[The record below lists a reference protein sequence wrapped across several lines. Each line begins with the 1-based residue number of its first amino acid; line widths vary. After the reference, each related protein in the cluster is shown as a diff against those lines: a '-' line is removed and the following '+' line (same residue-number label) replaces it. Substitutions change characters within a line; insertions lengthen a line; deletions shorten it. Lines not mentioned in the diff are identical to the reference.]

1 MLIYKALLVY
11 GYSSFKLEILEY
23 CEPEI
28 NIEREQYYLDLLK
41 PEYNILKT
49 AGSSLGHKHS
59 EETKEKIKAA
69 ALNRSEEAL
78 IKLREHLLKLNS
90 SPEQLEHLAKLNSS
104 PEQKARIAKLATAV
118 VVTELVSEVSV
129 EYESLRQAA
138 RELKTHPETLRRCIK
153 AQKPFL
159 DKYLITYKKG

>member
-1 MLIYKALLVY
+1 
-11 GYSSFKLEILEY
+11 
-23 CEPEI
+23 
-28 NIEREQYYLDLLK
+28 LDLLK
-41 PEYNILKT
+41 PLYNILKT

-78 IKLREHLLKLNS
+78 IRELLLKLNS

-138 RELKTHPETLRRCIK
+138 RELKPHPETLRRCIK